1 MTYRSGGESGIQDMV
16 STGCRALQ
24 HIAKTSVSKSRRL
37 FDLSAV
43 FPDFMRLKPCAKI
56 PISAD
61 FVSHVSRSFALDQWG
76 ALSTLFCFLVRWVK
90 VGTLSAPGVLS
101 ALDINS
107 RQFGLNEGESHQ
119 RPLLNI

>member
-1 MTYRSGGESGIQDMV
+1 
-16 STGCRALQ
+16 
-24 HIAKTSVSKSRRL
+24 
-37 FDLSAV
+37 
-43 FPDFMRLKPCAKI
+43 MRLKPCAKI

-61 FVSHVSRSFALDQWG
+61 FVTHVSRSFALDQRVGIRLLCSVSG
-76 ALSTLFCFLVRWVK
+76 AVGQAG
-90 VGTLSAPGVLS
+90 VGTLSAPSVLS